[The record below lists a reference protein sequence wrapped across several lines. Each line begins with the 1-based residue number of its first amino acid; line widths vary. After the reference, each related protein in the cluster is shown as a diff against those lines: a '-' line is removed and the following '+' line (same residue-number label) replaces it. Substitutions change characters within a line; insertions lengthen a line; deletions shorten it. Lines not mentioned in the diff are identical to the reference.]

1 MAPSKAVAA
10 VVINFVVLMKMAI
23 TAVAATTLVFPE
35 ISMLIKAVASE
46 TSFEKQ
52 EDSMFYL
59 YFKCMEMIDE
69 YEYKLNYHLY
79 TTQEED
85 MRVLG
90 YDAIKTHFQN

>member
-1 MAPSKAVAA
+1 
-10 VVINFVVLMKMAI
+10 
-23 TAVAATTLVFPE
+23 
-35 ISMLIKAVASE
+35 
-46 TSFEKQ
+46 
-52 EDSMFYL
+52 MFYL

-79 TTQEED
+79 TTQQED